1 MDTAPANPFRQPT
14 RFELAAGW
22 LRRLPL
28 GRSTAVFRGLY
39 RLALTAAS
47 FGRGL
52 PCYLPGGEVV
62 RVSSDNRYMS
72 WNEAEY
78 AAFRAATTPG
88 TVVFD
93 VGANVGAYALLFG
106 QWAGAHGRVFAF
118 EPSPAA
124 FAGLNA
130 HVRLNGLTGV
140 VTSVQAAVGAQPEVR
155 PFVVAST
162 AGEGRLATPLDDAR
176 TTVPVP
182 VTTID
187 EFCRRENVTPDLIKI
202 DVEGA
207 ELEVLRGARETIA
220 RTRGRLALFVELHP
234 AQWAARGVAR
244 GDIEGELERLA
255 LAVTPIVDGVDPWA
269 VEGMAARLVPR

>member
-14 RFELAAGW
+14 RLELAAGW

-28 GRSTAVFRGLY
+28 GRSTGVFRGLY
-39 RLALTAAS
+39 RMALNAAS

-52 PCYLPGGEVV
+52 PCHLPGGEVV
-62 RVSSDNRYMS
+62 RVSPENRYMS

-78 AAFRAATTPG
+78 AAFRAAMTPG
-88 TVVFD
+88 AVVFD

-106 QWAGAHGRVFAF
+106 HWTGARGRVFAF
-118 EPSPAA
+118 EPSPSA
-124 FAGLNA
+124 FAGLSG
-130 HVRLNGLTGV
+130 HVRLNGLTGI
-140 VTSVQAAVGAQPEVR
+140 VTPVQAAVGAQPEVR
-155 PFVVAST
+155 PFVVAPT
-162 AGEGRLATPLDDAR
+162 AGEGRLATPLDGDR

-187 EFCRRENVTPDLIKI
+187 EFCRREQVTPDLIKI

-207 ELEVLRGARETIA
+207 ELDVLRGARETIA

-234 AQWAARGVAR
+234 AQWRSLGIAR
-244 GDIEGELERLA
+244 GDVERELERLA
-255 LAVTPIVDGVDPWA
+255 LTAKPLVDGLDPWA
-269 VEGMAARLVPR
+269 LEGMVARLVPR